1 MRLERARR
9 SIAAAVIDLRGASD
23 VDATRDSIV
32 LLRAHSPGI
41 AIVVCTDGTPID
53 SVDLV
58 VVGREQ
64 NHVDAVVRGIAQ
76 QIDEARLTRFDGDVR
91 LAIDHVLSVP
101 HRKLAPRARAAVLL
115 RTLQLVG
122 KDAADLLGVTVNTV
136 QNYTTEGRD
145 RLGWRSDVGAF
156 FLLCELCSDVE
167 SVLADAFEDH
177 ALAKRVV
184 AKLVAGGPAIS
195 AGRIHGSRR

>member
-1 MRLERARR
+1 MDGLHVLWIGDHGPLAESCGEAISRSGGWWARVSTSDLPMRLERARR

-122 KDAADLLGVTVNTV
+122 KSWFMN
-136 QNYTTEGRD
+136 
-145 RLGWRSDVGAF
+145 
-156 FLLCELCSDVE
+156 
-167 SVLADAFEDH
+167 
-177 ALAKRVV
+177 
-184 AKLVAGGPAIS
+184 
-195 AGRIHGSRR
+195 